1 MLSTISNNLKVLFNL
16 IILFFSVVYSSYGQD
31 TVKIVTYN
39 LLRFDGDTDRNVYFR
54 KVVDELSA
62 DIYITQ
68 ELSNNSGVSNFL
80 NNILNH
86 GVQDKFLSAKFYDD
100 HDIDQALFF
109 NKDKFEIVSTS
120 KIIGE
125 PRDIMVYRL
134 KHLETDKLFYIFNM
148 HLKASPGS
156 TNEVRRET
164 QVITLMDY
172 TKQMNDDHFYVTAG
186 DFNIYS
192 TDEPAYRKFFEETTT
207 GYGNFNDLVTV
218 EGKYNNEEFSE
229 IHTQS
234 PRTSQFGG
242 GASGGLDDRFDYIL
256 FSDSLMMSKKT
267 FVIKESYNVL
277 GNDGNHYN
285 MAINEMPNLSV
296 SQDLADALHYASDH
310 LPVSVKIIFS
320 NDIVDPINLPPV
332 VSDTVFQ
339 VNEFSDDGITIG
351 KINAQDPENETLSFS
366 ILSGNDQNIFS
377 IDDEGNVIVQN
388 GNLIDYDNKNFFLLV
403 VQVSDG
409 ILKSNLQLIINV
421 IESPP
426 LSLERKKYEIK
437 LSPNPVNGLLYV
449 TFDNLDFSEFL
460 IRSLEGNVISRNKVT
475 KKIHTIN
482 FLDKPDGIYFF
493 QAVSPKNKSI
503 IRIIKKGS

>member
-1 MLSTISNNLKVLFNL
+1 MDIS
-16 IILFFSVVYSSYGQD
+16 
-31 TVKIVTYN
+31 
-39 LLRFDGDTDRNVYFR
+39 
-54 KVVDELSA
+54 
-62 DIYITQ
+62 
-68 ELSNNSGVSNFL
+68 
-80 NNILNH
+80 
-86 GVQDKFLSAKFYDD
+86 
-100 HDIDQALFF
+100 
-109 NKDKFEIVSTS
+109 
-120 KIIGE
+120 
-125 PRDIMVYRL
+125 
-134 KHLETDKLFYIFNM
+134 
-148 HLKASPGS
+148 
-156 TNEVRRET
+156 
-164 QVITLMDY
+164 
-172 TKQMNDDHFYVTAG
+172 
-186 DFNIYS
+186 
-192 TDEPAYRKFFEETTT
+192 
-207 GYGNFNDLVTV
+207 
-218 EGKYNNEEFSE
+218 
-229 IHTQS
+229 
-234 PRTSQFGG
+234 
-242 GASGGLDDRFDYIL
+242 
-256 FSDSLMMSKKT
+256 KT

-426 LSLERKKYEIK
+426 LSLEHKKNEIK
-437 LSPNPVNGLLYV
+437 LSPNPVNNLLYV
-449 TFDNLDFSEFL
+449 SFDNLDFSEFL
-460 IRSLEGNVISRNKVT
+460 IRSLDGNVISRNKVT

-482 FLDKPDGIYFF
+482 FLDKPNGIYLF

>member
-1 MLSTISNNLKVLFNL
+1 MCI
-16 IILFFSVVYSSYGQD
+16 
-31 TVKIVTYN
+31 
-39 LLRFDGDTDRNVYFR
+39 RDR
-54 KVVDELSA
+54 
-62 DIYITQ
+62 
-68 ELSNNSGVSNFL
+68 
-80 NNILNH
+80 
-86 GVQDKFLSAKFYDD
+86 
-100 HDIDQALFF
+100 
-109 NKDKFEIVSTS
+109 
-120 KIIGE
+120 
-125 PRDIMVYRL
+125 
-134 KHLETDKLFYIFNM
+134 
-148 HLKASPGS
+148 
-156 TNEVRRET
+156 VRREA

-218 EGKYNNEEFSE
+218 EGKYNNEEFSA

-285 MAINEMPNLSV
+285 IAINEMPNLSV

-320 NDIVDPINLPPV
+320 NELVDPINLPPV

-366 ILSGNDQNIFS
+366 IL
-377 IDDEGNVIVQN
+377 
-388 GNLIDYDNKNFFLLV
+388 
-403 VQVSDG
+403 
-409 ILKSNLQLIINV
+409 
-421 IESPP
+421 
-426 LSLERKKYEIK
+426 LSL
-437 LSPNPVNGLLYV
+437 
-449 TFDNLDFSEFL
+449 
-460 IRSLEGNVISRNKVT
+460 
-475 KKIHTIN
+475 IHI
-482 FLDKPDGIYFF
+482 
-493 QAVSPKNKSI
+493 
-503 IRIIKKGS
+503 

>member
-16 IILFFSVVYSSYGQD
+16 IILFFSVVYLSYGQD

-86 GVQDKFLSAKFYDD
+86 GGQDKFLSAKFYDD

-134 KHLETDKLFYIFNM
+134 KHVETDKLFYIFNM
-148 HLKASPGS
+148 HLKASQGS
-156 TNEVRRET
+156 TNEVRREA

-277 GNDGNHYN
+277 GNDGNHYRRRPDQRRLRYI
-285 MAINEMPNLSV
+285 ACGT
-296 SQDLADALHYASDH
+296 
-310 LPVSVKIIFS
+310 PVARL
-320 NDIVDPINLPPV
+320 NNQWYRAY
-332 VSDTVFQ
+332 T
-339 VNEFSDDGITIG
+339 
-351 KINAQDPENETLSFS
+351 
-366 ILSGNDQNIFS
+366 
-377 IDDEGNVIVQN
+377 
-388 GNLIDYDNKNFFLLV
+388 
-403 VQVSDG
+403 
-409 ILKSNLQLIINV
+409 
-421 IESPP
+421 
-426 LSLERKKYEIK
+426 
-437 LSPNPVNGLLYV
+437 
-449 TFDNLDFSEFL
+449 
-460 IRSLEGNVISRNKVT
+460 
-475 KKIHTIN
+475 
-482 FLDKPDGIYFF
+482 
-493 QAVSPKNKSI
+493 
-503 IRIIKKGS
+503 